1 MYEQNTF
8 NRLLE
13 KEPKARQTKR
23 NKTKRQEEDET
34 VFTSQF
40 YDSNIWIAKSNTNG
54 ILCGNKM

>member
-40 YDSNIWIAKSNTNG
+40 YDSNI
-54 ILCGNKM
+54 